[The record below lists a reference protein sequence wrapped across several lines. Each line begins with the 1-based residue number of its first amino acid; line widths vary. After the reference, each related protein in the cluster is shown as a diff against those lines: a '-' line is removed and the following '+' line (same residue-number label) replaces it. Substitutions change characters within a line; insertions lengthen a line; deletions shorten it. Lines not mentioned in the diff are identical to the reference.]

1 MSISKK
7 NRIRKKTRKN
17 ERLKKIPLS
26 KNWATTIKQLLT
38 QMRPTLE
45 FPTTARRK
53 KVKHAA
59 VASIL
64 TKLI

>member
-26 KNWATTIKQLLT
+26 KSWETTIKQLLT

-53 KVKHAA
+53 KGKHAA

-64 TKLI
+64 TKMI